1 MQITDSIMAIK
12 GIGEKNAAF
21 FRKLNID
28 TIASL
33 LYHFPR
39 DYELMPKAAGIREG
53 AKMPGAK
60 KAVLATV
67 KTKPVLQRF
76 GGKSKLSFDAAD
88 GFGCVMKVTY
98 FNMPYLA
105 SSLWIGKQCVFYGSL
120 TEKGSTFLMAQ
131 PKLYSPES
139 YEEQSGKLYPVY
151 AKTKGLS
158 DAGITK
164 AVGSALS
171 MLEEGGAWQ
180 EEYLPDELVKRR
192 GFDSVKDSLHTMH
205 FPVDRQRLQK
215 ARERFSYE
223 ELLLFLLSVKSQS
236 VQKTPCSSPMK
247 DDGQMEALIQKLPY
261 QLTGSQ
267 HKAVEMIREDL
278 CGGFYMNR
286 LLQGDVGSGKTIVA
300 FLAMLLVVSNGY
312 QTVLMA
318 PTEVLAKQHYEQLS
332 QMTKE
337 LGLPFKPAFLAGS
350 STAKEKRQTYE
361 ALANGT
367 INTAIGTHALI
378 QEPVAFQNLG
388 LVITDEQHRFGVR
401 QREILHEKGGGN
413 VHTLVMSA
421 TPIPRS
427 LAIVLYGQLSVTQMT
442 DMPAERLPIKNCV
455 VDQGYRPSAYKF
467 MMDQIRL
474 GRQVYVICPMAE
486 PGVME
491 ELENVVDYAKH
502 LGKIFPES
510 VRIAHL
516 HGKMRPKQKNEI
528 MEAFATGQIDILVS
542 TTVIEVG
549 VNVPNATV
557 MMVENAERFGLA
569 TLHQIR
575 GRVGRGSEQ
584 SYCIFME
591 SETRDKKNERLEIL
605 NHSNNGFEI
614 AEKDLKLRGP
624 GDLMGLEQSGSFS
637 FRFADIYRDH
647 QLLLDASADADE
659 LLAED
664 PGLSEPVHLGLKE
677 RLSRYQEEGYLD
689 IL

>member
-1 MQITDSIMAIK
+1 MQITDSILAIK

-28 TIASL
+28 TVASL
-33 LYHFPR
+33 LYHFPK
-39 DYELMPKAAGIREG
+39 DYELMPKAGGIREG
-53 AKMPGAK
+53 MQMPGAK

-105 SSLWIGKQCVFYGSL
+105 SNLWIGKQCVFYGTV
-120 TEKGSTFLMAQ
+120 TEKGKTCLMAQ
-131 PKLYSPES
+131 PKMYSPEG

-151 AKTKGLS
+151 AKTKGLT

-164 AVGSALS
+164 AVGCALS
-171 MLEEGGAWQ
+171 ELEDGTWQ
-180 EEYLPDELVKRR
+180 EEYLPEELIRKRE
-192 GFDSVKDSLHTMH
+192 FDSVKNSLRTMH
-205 FPVDRQRLQK
+205 FPDDRRLLQK

-236 VQKTPCSSPMK
+236 VQKTPCEAPMQ
-247 DDGQMEALIQKLPY
+247 DRGEMDALTQKLPY

-267 HKAVEMIREDL
+267 REAVKMIREDL

-300 FLAMLLVVSNGY
+300 FLAMLLAVSNGW
-312 QTVLMA
+312 QAVMMA
-318 PTEVLAKQHYEQLS
+318 PTEVLAKQHFEQIVE
-332 QMTKE
+332 MTGQF
-337 LGLPFKPAFLAGS
+337 GLPFKPVFLAGS
-350 STAKEKRQTYE
+350 STAKEKREIYKD
-361 ALANGT
+361 LKSGT
-367 INTAIGTHALI
+367 VNCAIGTHALI
-378 QEPVAFQNLG
+378 QEPVEFQKLG

-427 LAIVLYGQLSVTQMT
+427 LAIVLYVQLSVTQMT
-442 DMPAERLPIKNCV
+442 DMPAERLSIKNCV

-491 ELENVVDYAKH
+491 ELENVVDYAKS
-502 LGKIFPES
+502 LTKVFPES

-528 MEAFATGQIDILVS
+528 MEAFASGQIDILVS

-591 SETRDKKNERLEIL
+591 SESGNKKNERLEIL

-647 QLLLDASADADE
+647 QLLLDASADADA
-659 LLAED
+659 LLAKD
-664 PGLSEPVHLGLKE
+664 PHLSDPKRRGLWE
-677 RLSRYQEEGYLD
+677 RLERYKEDGYLD